1 MHDAMKKLDDIRLSG
16 NDRAALA
23 EATKLLRENYPIES
37 IILFGSKSRGDDDP
51 ESDIDL
57 LLLTTRPMSRPECH
71 AISDDLFPIQLKYD
85 VVLSPVIVSAE
96 EWRSGLVS
104 VLPIHDEVEEQGVVA

>member
-1 MHDAMKKLDDIRLSG
+1 MKMLDDIQLPG
-16 NDRAALA
+16 NERAAIA
-23 EATKLLRENYPIES
+23 EATKLLRENYPIKS

-57 LLLTTRPMSRPECH
+57 LLLTTRTMTRAECH

-85 VVLSPVIVSAE
+85 VVLSTLIVYSD
-96 EWRSGLVS
+96 EWISGLIS
-104 VLPIHDEVEEQGVVA
+104 VLPIRDEVEEQGVIA